1 MEVRSTGI
9 DLWPTRVTF
18 FETPVDWAVNRQLA
32 DEAIAATQGQATGAI
47 VMLAGLCGFDLC
59 GSEPAALRCGYFFL
73 QFYFPHFFPQR
84 IADYTVVQRM
94 KPNKYKI

>member
-32 DEAIAATQGQATGAI
+32 DEAIAAAKNSDGGIMDSAAKRRIRGI
-47 VMLAGLCGFDLC
+47 LEKSEAG
-59 GSEPAALRCGYFFL
+59 EALKIHLFACACAVLFPFGKRCIL
-73 QFYFPHFFPQR
+73 QRLFR
-84 IADYTVVQRM
+84 
-94 KPNKYKI
+94 